1 MTSNEPAGRY
11 LSLVASPGGVD
22 ALFEHLPGVYFF
34 VKDAEGRF
42 VRVNRAFL
50 KLVHLAEEAEVIG
63 KRDEDLF
70 PRGLAENYAR
80 DDRAVLASNQPMV
93 DKAEL
98 VAHAD
103 GSIDWFCTTKI
114 PVLDAEHRAIGIC
127 GVTRDV
133 KQMDTHRVH
142 FATWEPVLETML
154 NEYAS
159 ALDSSALA
167 KRVGLSV
174 SQFNR
179 QFRRRFHT
187 TPRAY
192 LRNIRLDVAC
202 HLLTSAELSMSEIA
216 LRTGFYDQ
224 SHFTN
229 QFVKFRGMPPT
240 KYRAR
245 FAASRRYVVD
255 QERIALRPLAHEPVG
270 T

>member
-1 MTSNEPAGRY
+1 MDSNELTGSY
-11 LSLVASPGGVD
+11 LSLVVFPGGVD

-50 KLVHLAEEAEVIG
+50 ELVRVVNASDVIG
-63 KRDEDLF
+63 KRDADFF
-70 PRGLAENYAR
+70 PRGCAENYAR
-80 DDRAVLASNQPMV
+80 DDRAVLESSQPLI

-98 VAHAD
+98 VVNAD
-103 GSIDWFCTTKI
+103 GSTDWFCTTKI
-114 PVLDAEHRAIGIC
+114 PVLDAEQRPIGVC
-127 GVTRDV
+127 GVTRDIRR
-133 KQMDTHRVH
+133 MDAHRAH
-142 FATWEPVLETML
+142 FAVWEAVLETML

-159 ALDSSALA
+159 PLDTATLA
-167 KRVGLSV
+167 ERVGLSV

-192 LRNIRLDVAC
+192 LKSVRLDVAC
-202 HLLTSAELSMSEIA
+202 HLLTTTELSMSEIS

-229 QFVKFRGMPPT
+229 QFVKYRNMPPS
-240 KYRAR
+240 KYRAG
-245 FAASRRYVVD
+245 FAKRA
-255 QERIALRPLAHEPVG
+255 QVG